1 MLRVHI
7 AQPRRRHAHT
17 GLRNAYSA
25 FSAEA
30 LQLPDAEL
38 RLNSKF
44 DKVWGNSAFEDG
56 APQPPVALTKPGSI
70 KMNNLFDDPSTRER
84 HMDQSQ
90 SPQHNSGP
98 LHKRGTARHSGSD
111 EGAVPGAEARG
122 PSIVNLFKGN
132 NKSQR
137 ELPLE

>member
-1 MLRVHI
+1 M
-7 AQPRRRHAHT
+7 
-17 GLRNAYSA
+17 
-25 FSAEA
+25 
-30 LQLPDAEL
+30 QLPDAEL

-56 APQPPVALTKPGSI
+56 APQPSPAALTKPGSI

-90 SPQHNSGP
+90 SPQQQHNSGP
-98 LHKRGTARHSGSD
+98 LHKRGASVRYGS
-111 EGAVPGAEARG
+111 EAGAVPGAEARG